1 MSDLVFVIIMLCFI
15 VLMVIVIF
23 LILFG
28 DSIHETQELDKFYRK
43 KVKEHLDADLSQSDY
58 LLLDK
63 LCSTL
68 TPMELTQ
75 LNEILLKLGS
85 LEDQVLKK

>member
-43 KVKEHLDADLSQSDY
+43 KVKEHINADLSESDY

-68 TPMELTQ
+68 TPTELSQ
-75 LNEILLKLGS
+75 LNEILLKLGR
-85 LEDQVLKK
+85 LEDRIVQE

>member
-28 DSIHETQELDKFYRK
+28 DSIYETQELDKFYRK
-43 KVKEHLDADLSQSDY
+43 KVKEHINANLSESDY

-68 TPMELTQ
+68 TPAELSQ
-75 LNEILLKLGS
+75 LNEILLKLGR
-85 LEDQVLKK
+85 LEDRIIQE